1 MRRTGAV
8 AAVAV
13 VMLQF
18 IAAPAQASSFT
29 FNPVTNTYSYQGD
42 LFNVCGYGCPEHA
55 PVDPVGVDYI
65 IASLTFAAPLAP
77 NLTFAD
83 PVPVPTAWTMTD
95 HLGDF
100 FLSGIGLPNGLPSEG
115 VPGLLLSTN
124 GTGDIVDYL
133 MAASAGFL
141 NNEGDFVGTSAV
153 ITNPPVFCGEE
164 CGFGGLTDF
173 VGVRERSN
181 PDTEWDAG
189 VIVPAAIPE
198 PATLTL
204 TGLGLAGIV
213 VRYRRRR
220 SRSGS

>member
-1 MRRTGAV
+1 MRRTGLV

-55 PVDPVGVDYI
+55 PVDPVGVDNDRPPRR
-65 IASLTFAAPLAP
+65 F
-77 NLTFAD
+77 
-83 PVPVPTAWTMTD
+83 V
-95 HLGDF
+95 
-100 FLSGIGLPNGLPSEG
+100 LSGIGLPNGIPDG
-115 VPGLLLSTN
+115 GNIGLLLSTN
-124 GTGDIVDYL
+124 GTGDIVNYL

-153 ITNPPVFCGEE
+153 IVNPPVFCGEE

-213 VRYRRRR
+213 ARYRRRR
-220 SRSGS
+220 SRSAS

>member
-1 MRRTGAV
+1 MRRPGLV

-65 IASLTFAAPLAP
+65 IASLTFAAPLAA

-83 PVPVPTAWTMTD
+83 PVPCSHRVDNDRPPRR
-95 HLGDF
+95 F
-100 FLSGIGLPNGLPSEG
+100 VLSGIGLPNGIPDG
-115 VPGLLLSTN
+115 GNIGLLLSTN
-124 GTGDIVDYL
+124 GTGDIVNYL

-153 ITNPPVFCGEE
+153 IVNPPVFCGEE

-213 VRYRRRR
+213 ARYRRRR
-220 SRSGS
+220 SRSAS

>member
-1 MRRTGAV
+1 MRRSGLV

-29 FNPVTNTYSYQGD
+29 FNAITNTYSYQGD
-42 LFNVCGYGCPEHA
+42 PFNFCGYGCPEHA
-55 PVDPVGVDYI
+55 PVDPRGVDYI
-65 IASLTFAAPLAP
+65 IASLTFADPLAP

-100 FLSGIGLPNGLPSEG
+100 FLSGIGLPIGEDG
-115 VPGLLLSTN
+115 APGLLLSTN
-124 GTGDIVDYL
+124 GTGDIVNYV

-141 NNEGDFVGTSAV
+141 NSEGDFVGTSAV
-153 ITNPPVFCGEE
+153 IVNPPVFCGAD
-164 CGFGGLTDF
+164 CQDLGLTDF
-173 VGVRERSN
+173 VGVRIRSN

-189 VIVPAAIPE
+189 TLVPAAIPE
-198 PATLTL
+198 PGTLML

>member
-1 MRRTGAV
+1 MRRTGLV

-29 FNPVTNTYSYQGD
+29 FNAITNTYSYQGD
-42 LFNVCGYGCPEHA
+42 LFNFCGYGCPEHA
-55 PVDPVGVDYI
+55 PVDPRGVDFI
-65 IASLTFAAPLAP
+65 IASLTFAAPLPA

-100 FLSGIGLPNGLPSEG
+100 FLSGIGLPNGNPEG
-115 VPGLLLSTN
+115 VPGLVLSTN
-124 GTGDIVDYL
+124 GTGDIVNYA

-141 NNEGDFVGTSAV
+141 NGEGDFVGTSAV
-153 ITNPPVFCGEE
+153 IVKPPVFCGED
-164 CGFGGLTDF
+164 CDFGGLTDF
-173 VGVRERSN
+173 VGVRIRSD

-198 PATLTL
+198 PGTLML